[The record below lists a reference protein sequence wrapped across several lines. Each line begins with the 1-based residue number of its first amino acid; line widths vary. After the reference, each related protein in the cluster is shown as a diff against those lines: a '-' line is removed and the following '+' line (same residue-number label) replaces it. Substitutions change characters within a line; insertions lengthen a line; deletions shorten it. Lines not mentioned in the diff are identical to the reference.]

1 MSGAERVPVGILGAT
16 GAVGQRFVSL
26 LGDHPW
32 FRIAFLGAS
41 ERSAGRSYGEAVSWI
56 QDRPLPPDLAETTVA
71 SCEPPSDPEI
81 PLFFSALDSS
91 VAGELETEFARA
103 GHLVVSNA
111 RNHRM
116 DPDVPLLV
124 PEVNPDHLDLLR
136 RQDYGGGGIVTNPN
150 CSTIGLVLALK
161 PLHERFGLETVH
173 VVTLQ
178 ALSGAGVPGVASL
191 EIADNVIPF
200 ISGEEDK
207 LETEPLKILGV
218 LEDSG
223 VRRADVRIG
232 AHCTRVPVTDGHTES
247 ISVTLRES
255 ATAEEIREAWE
266 SWRSEPQEL
275 GLPSAPEQPV
285 RYLAG
290 EADPQPRLHRNL
302 GGGMTVAVGRLRP
315 DPVFDW
321 SFFGLSHNTVR
332 GAAGGALLCA
342 ELAVARGMLAGAR
355 PPVADEDVGVGVA

>member
-1 MSGAERVPVGILGAT
+1 MSGEERIRVGVLGAT

-26 LGDHPW
+26 LRQHPW
-32 FRIAFLGAS
+32 FDVVYLGAS
-41 ERSAGRSYGEAVSWI
+41 ERSAGKAYGEAARWI
-56 QDRPLPPDLAETTVA
+56 QDEPLPPEMAEKTVGP
-71 SCEPPSDPEI
+71 CEPTGDDDI

-91 VAGELETEFARA
+91 VAGPIETDFARA

-111 RNHRM
+111 KNHRM
-116 DPDVPLLV
+116 DPGVPLLV

-136 RQDYGGGGIVTNPN
+136 DQDFGGGGIVTNPN

-161 PLHERFGLETVH
+161 PLHDHFGLETVH

-178 ALSGAGVPGVASL
+178 ALSGAGVPGVASM

-207 LETEPLKILGV
+207 LETEPLKILGT
-218 LEDSG
+218 LEG
-223 VRRADVRIG
+223 NGIRRAALRIG
-232 AHCTRVPVTDGHTES
+232 AHCTRVPVTDGHTEA
-247 ISVTLRES
+247 ISVTLRNEAS
-255 ATAEEIREAWE
+255 AEEIVEAWNG
-266 SWRSEPQEL
+266 WVAEPQRL
-275 GLPSAPEQPV
+275 HLPSAPARPV
-285 RYLAG
+285 QYLAG
-290 EADPQPRLHRNL
+290 ATDPQPRLHRNL
-302 GGGMTVAVGRLRP
+302 GRGMTVSVGRLRS

-342 ELAVARGMLAGAR
+342 ELAVARGALEGVTPPEEVVAPGAS
-355 PPVADEDVGVGVA
+355 